1 MGTQRALRVETS
13 YWGLVARIEGS
24 RVVDETEPEVESD
37 LRRRAAWLLGMLAV
51 VAVLFV
57 VVMTV
62 LIGNDKP
69 NSDNADPGPLDGAV
83 TSHASSTTATKPR
96 TSAAARTSTAS
107 SASSTSSGAAS
118 CPTSQRCAL
127 DDDIGNAVAAVNA
140 YRTQHGKPAVPGTV
154 SAAAKE
160 CALRN
165 GNGCSGGWAETQL
178 SAPDGQAAVKN
189 ILPFAKLLS
198 PMQSF
203 GVGWAYD
210 PASKE
215 YFFSIVRND

>member
-1 MGTQRALRVETS
+1 
-13 YWGLVARIEGS
+13 
-24 RVVDETEPEVESD
+24 VVDETEPEVESD

-69 NSDNADPGPLDGAV
+69 KDDSGGAGPLDGVA
-83 TSHASSTTATKPR
+83 TSHATSTTASKPR
-96 TSAAARTSTAS
+96 TTPAARTSR
-107 SASSTSSGAAS
+107 ASSTSPSNSGSAS

-178 SAPDGQAAVKN
+178 SAPNGQAAVTN

-210 PASKE
+210 PANKE

>member
-1 MGTQRALRVETS
+1 
-13 YWGLVARIEGS
+13 
-24 RVVDETEPEVESD
+24 VVDETEPEVESD

-69 NSDNADPGPLDGAV
+69 KNDSGAGPLDGVA
-83 TSHASSTTATKPR
+83 TSHATSTPSSKPR
-96 TSAAARTSTAS
+96 TTPAARTSTT
-107 SASSTSSGAAS
+107 SSTSATSSGRAS

-127 DDDIGNAVAAVNA
+127 DGDIGNAVAAVNA
-140 YRTQHGKPAVPGTV
+140 YRTEHGKPAVPGTV
-154 SAAAKE
+154 SAAAKQ

-165 GNGCSGGWAETQL
+165 GNGCSGGWAETTL
-178 SAPDGQAAVKN
+178 SSPDGPAAVKN

-210 PASKE
+210 PGSKE

>member
-1 MGTQRALRVETS
+1 
-13 YWGLVARIEGS
+13 
-24 RVVDETEPEVESD
+24 
-37 LRRRAAWLLGMLAV
+37 MLAV

-57 VVMTV
+57 VVLTV

-69 NSDNADPGPLDGAV
+69 HNTNGDPGPLDGVA
-83 TSHASSTTATKPR
+83 TSTGASTTKAKPP
-96 TSAAARTSTAS
+96 TSPASRTSTAS
-107 SASSTSSGAAS
+107 GGASTSSGAAS

-127 DDDIGNAVAAVNA
+127 DGDIGNAVAAVNA
-140 YRTQHGKPAVPGTV
+140 YRTQHGKPAVPGAV
-154 SAAAKE
+154 SAAAKQ
-160 CALRN
+160 CALQN
-165 GNGCSGGWAETQL
+165 GNGCSGGWAETTL

-210 PASKE
+210 PGSKE